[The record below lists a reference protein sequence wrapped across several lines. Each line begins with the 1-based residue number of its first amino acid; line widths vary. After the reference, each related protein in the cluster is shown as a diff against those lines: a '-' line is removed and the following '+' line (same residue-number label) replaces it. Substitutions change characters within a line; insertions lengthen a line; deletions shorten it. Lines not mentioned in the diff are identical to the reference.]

1 MFMSLVPEEVAWVLP
16 TVVPFIIGLLVG
28 VIIKRALKLILVV
41 VVLIVVLAAFGY
53 IQLPSVEELMKAA
66 LTYLPLIQSEASPF
80 INLIPYT
87 SLSFII
93 GLLIGLWKG

>member
-1 MFMSLVPEEVAWVLP
+1 MVPEEVAWILP

-41 VVLIVVLAAFGY
+41 IVLIVVLAAIGY
-53 IQLPSVEELMKAA
+53 VQLPSTEELMEAA
-66 LTYLPLIQSEASPF
+66 LTYLPLIQSGAGPL
-80 INLIPYT
+80 INFIPYT
-87 SLSFII
+87 SISFII

>member
-1 MFMSLVPEEVAWVLP
+1 MVPEEVAWILP

-41 VVLIVVLAAFGY
+41 IVLIVVLAAIGY
-53 IQLPSVEELMKAA
+53 VQLPSTEELMKAA
-66 LTYLPLIQSEASPF
+66 LTYLPLIQSGAGPLLNF
-80 INLIPYT
+80 IPYT
-87 SLSFII
+87 SISFII